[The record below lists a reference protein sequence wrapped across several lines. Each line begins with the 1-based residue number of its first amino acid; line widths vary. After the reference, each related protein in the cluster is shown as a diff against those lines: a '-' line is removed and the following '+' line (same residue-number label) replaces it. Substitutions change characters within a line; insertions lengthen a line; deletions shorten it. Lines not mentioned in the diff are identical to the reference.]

1 MKIRFL
7 VVGKTA
13 FEDLKVGEQRYQQ
26 RLGHYCS
33 YERLDLPDIKN
44 PKALS
49 KAQIKEKEGAQI
61 LAKISPTDFLILLD
75 ENGKQFTSVD
85 FAQWIAQIQLQHN
98 GAFVFVIGG
107 AYGFSQAVYER
118 AQFKQSLSNM
128 TFFASNGAHDFSRTI
143 IPRFQYFER
152 RAIPPCLS
160 TYFYTS
166 LFLKNL
172 QVRAVVFYSVS
183 HLGF

>member
-49 KAQIKEKEGAQI
+49 QAQIKEKEGAQI
-61 LAKISPTDFLILLD
+61 LAKISPTDFLVLLD
-75 ENGKQFTSVD
+75 ENGKQFSSVD
-85 FAQWIAQIQLQHN
+85 FAQWIAQKQLQHN
-98 GAFVFVIGG
+98 GAFVFVKKTSIG
-107 AYGFSQAVYER
+107 R
-118 AQFKQSLSNM
+118 KI
-128 TFFASNGAHDFSRTI
+128 FF
-143 IPRFQYFER
+143 
-152 RAIPPCLS
+152 
-160 TYFYTS
+160 
-166 LFLKNL
+166 
-172 QVRAVVFYSVS
+172 
-183 HLGF
+183 